1 MEKIAVVATMKSKPG
16 KEENLKQALL
26 ALVSPSRADAGC
38 IRYELHQDQE
48 NDGTFVF
55 LEQWESRA
63 ALDAHLA
70 RPHLDDFRA
79 KAPGLLDGPLD
90 IRVLNILA

>member
-1 MEKIAVVATMKSKPG
+1 MEKIAVVATLNAKAG
-16 KEENLKQALL
+16 KEAALKEALL
-26 ALVSPSRADAGC
+26 ALVAPSRADEGC

-55 LEQWESRA
+55 LERWESRA
-63 ALDAHLA
+63 ALEAHLD
-70 RPHLDDFRA
+70 RPHLADFKR
-79 KAPGLLDGPLD
+79 KAPGLLEGPLE